1 MHTKL
6 KMKLKN
12 TDNRRRLSI
21 TPLSRQTG
29 LFLVAIS
36 PVYWRYVWIKHLF
49 MYVVPRLATPI
60 PFYPV
65 IIPPRKL
72 HTGERNDRPTG

>member
-21 TPLSRQTG
+21 TPLFWQTG

-49 MYVVPRLATPI
+49 MYVVPPDAG
-60 PFYPV
+60 V
-65 IIPPRKL
+65 
-72 HTGERNDRPTG
+72 